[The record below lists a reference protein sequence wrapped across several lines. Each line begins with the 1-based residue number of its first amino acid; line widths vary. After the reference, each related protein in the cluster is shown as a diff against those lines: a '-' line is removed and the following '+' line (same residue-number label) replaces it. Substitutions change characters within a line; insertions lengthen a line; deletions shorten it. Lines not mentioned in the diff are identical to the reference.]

1 MKRRM
6 LILLLSLSCV
16 MATACGSKEAANEVE
31 LSKEESAETEAE
43 EPEEEAE
50 PEEETEVEEEVEEE
64 APEATEEPAEE
75 PEEEKAKE
83 KKEVTVPSELSDD
96 IYSFQVSI
104 DGTVYQFPMWYYE
117 FEALGWEYDGDP
129 TETLSSNQY
138 TTTQV
143 WKKDG
148 ITVYTSFANL
158 SINSVPFSE
167 SMVAG
172 ITLDKFYLEDSD
184 MEIVLPGGIT
194 WGVSNADDIKAAY
207 GDPTSD
213 YDGDLYYQMTYEY
226 DSYRDIELS
235 VYKDTN
241 TLQEVRI
248 RNIVELEG
256 ADNSVNEEVP
266 DVVKNYKAPAALSDD
281 LYSFNVELEGNLYT
295 LPCPV
300 SEFTANGF
308 KIDESASDAV
318 VPAGGS
324 GWADLRYNNQ
334 VLHTMVKNFADYAT
348 VVENCFVTSVESADY
363 GPDFKLVLPGDIKRG
378 DSQAD
383 LEKKLADFNVEKEE
397 SDSYTSYEVYDP
409 DDTILNRCDIIV
421 REGVI
426 STIEVQ
432 NYDLKEK

>member
-1 MKRRM
+1 MKRRL

-16 MATACGSKEAANEVE
+16 AATACGSKEATKEVE
-31 LSKEESAETEAE
+31 LSKEESTEAE
-43 EPEEEAE
+43 EEEETEPEEEAD
-50 PEEETEVEEEVEEE
+50 
-64 APEATEEPAEE
+64 AEEPAEE
-75 PEEEKAKE
+75 PEKEEKAKE
-83 KKEVTVPSELSDD
+83 KKDVAVPSELSDD

-104 DGTVYQFPMWYYE
+104 DGTVYQFPMWYSE

-138 TTTQV
+138 TTTQT

-148 ITVYTSFANL
+148 VTVYTSFANL

-184 MEIVLPGGIT
+184 VEIVLPGGIT
-194 WGVSNADDIKAAY
+194 WDVSNADDIKAAY

-213 YDGDLYYQMTYEY
+213 YDGELYYQMTYEY

-235 VYKDTN
+235 VYKDSD
-241 TLQEVRI
+241 TLKEVRL

-266 DVVKNYKAPAALSDD
+266 EVVKNYKAPDALSDD
-281 LYSFNVELEGNLYT
+281 LYSFNVKLEGNLYA

-300 SEFTANGF
+300 SAFTANGF

-334 VLHTMVKNFADYAT
+334 VLHTLVKNFADYAT
-348 VVENCFVTSVESADY
+348 VTENCFVLSVESADY

-378 DSQAD
+378 DTQAD

-397 SDSYTSYEVYDP
+397 SDSYTSYEIYDP
-409 DDTILNRCDIIV
+409 DDSILNRCDIIV

-426 STIEVQ
+426 SSIEVQ
-432 NYDLKEK
+432 NYDLKTK